1 MPTLVEAAG
10 LPSVPLC
17 PVDSRN
23 VKVCHEGSSL
33 MSLINNPN
41 SDWKKAA
48 FTQFLRS
55 REDHD
60 VMGYSV
66 KTQDGFRY
74 TEWVKFYNSPYYK
87 PDWDQVF
94 GVELYDHSVDP
105 EENYNLV
112 DEITYARTKEILR
125 RKLRAGWRQTLPST

>member
-1 MPTLVEAAG
+1 
-10 LPSVPLC
+10 
-17 PVDSRN
+17 
-23 VKVCHEGSSL
+23 

-74 TEWVKFYNSPYYK
+74 TEWVKFYSSPYYK